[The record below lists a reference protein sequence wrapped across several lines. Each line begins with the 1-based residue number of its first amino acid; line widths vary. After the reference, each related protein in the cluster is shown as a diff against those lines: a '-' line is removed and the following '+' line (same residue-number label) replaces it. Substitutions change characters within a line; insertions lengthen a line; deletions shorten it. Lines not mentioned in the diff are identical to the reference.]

1 MNKNFFSNR
10 NQMPQEYSVKSR
22 VNQPMRV
29 FISSNDDPTQQS
41 TLGFTG
47 FSATFDTPILDAKR
61 CQLLRATIPN
71 AAQNLPN
78 YQLCFF
84 YHRSTTQYFTPS
96 DNTLTCVRL
105 YPTGWTGNS
114 TTWTANRYV
123 SGGQDFVNLL
133 NTAASAGGD
142 VVTANPYWVGG
153 DVTFSWNSAT
163 NQISVTGNTGSVYYS
178 IAGWNDP
185 FVRAAQQGLG
195 ARTNGGQTGGVYMTT
210 LTNGQYVLQPYVLGY
225 TLNLRVGY
233 AMSGLT
239 AFSANYPTQANAN
252 ILYANVTN
260 LTFASTTAIPPDSY
274 PNLVYTGSVYLYSN
288 IILGASLG
296 SGKQHNLLAV
306 IPVSGAQLSITNYVA
321 ATLTW
326 LCKTPDTL
334 YNITIDMRDDAN
346 QPYLLPDSAVV
357 NVEMAFHY
365 RDEKETISLY

>member
-1 MNKNFFSNR
+1 MAQVYTVR
-10 NQMPQEYSVKSR
+10 SR
-22 VNQPMRV
+22 VNQPERV
-29 FISSNDDPTQQS
+29 FVSSNDDPTS
-41 TLGFTG
+41 ASGLGFSQ
-47 FSATFDTPILDAKR
+47 FQVNFDTPILDSKKT
-61 CQLLRATIPN
+61 QLLRATIPN
-71 AAQNLPN
+71 AVQNIPD
-78 YQLCFF
+78 YQLTFW

-114 TTWTANRYV
+114 TTWTANRYI
-123 SGGQDFVNLL
+123 SNGQDFVNLL

-142 VVTANPYWVGG
+142 VVTANPYWVVG
-153 DVTFSWNSAT
+153 DVTFSWNGTT

-185 FVRAAQQGLG
+185 FVQAAQKGLG
-195 ARTNGGQTGGVYMTT
+195 ARNNGGQIGGVYLTT
-210 LTNGQYVLQPYVLGY
+210 ATNAQYVLQPYVLGY

-233 AMSGLT
+233 AMSGNCL
-239 AFSANYPTQANAN
+239 APPNYPTQTNSN
-252 ILYANVTN
+252 SYYANLTN
-260 LTFASTTAIPPDSY
+260 LTFASSTAIPPDSY

-306 IPVSGAQLSITNYVA
+306 IPVSGAQLIITNYVA

>member
-10 NQMPQEYSVKSR
+10 NQMPQEYSIKSR

-41 TLGFTG
+41 IAGFTG
-47 FSATFDTPILDAKR
+47 FAATFDTPILDAKR

-96 DNTLTCVRL
+96 DTTLCCVRL
-105 YPTGWTGNS
+105 YPTGWTGYS
-114 TTWTANRYV
+114 TTWTANRYI

-133 NTAASAGGD
+133 NTAAASGGD
-142 VVTANPYWVGG
+142 GLAANPYFVAN
-153 DVTFSWNSAT
+153 DVVFSWNGTT
-163 NQISVTGNTGSVYYS
+163 NQISVTGQTSSYYYA
-178 IAGWNDP
+178 IAGYNDP
-185 FVRAAQQGLG
+185 FVQAVQQGLG
-195 ARTNGGQTGGVYMTT
+195 AKVNAGQTGGVYMTT

-225 TLNLRVGY
+225 TLNLRVGF
-233 AMSGLT
+233 AMSGRT
-239 AFSANYPTQANAN
+239 AFPTNYPTQANAN
-252 ILYANVTN
+252 TLYANATN
-260 LTFASTTAIPPDSY
+260 LTTAQGTAIPADTF